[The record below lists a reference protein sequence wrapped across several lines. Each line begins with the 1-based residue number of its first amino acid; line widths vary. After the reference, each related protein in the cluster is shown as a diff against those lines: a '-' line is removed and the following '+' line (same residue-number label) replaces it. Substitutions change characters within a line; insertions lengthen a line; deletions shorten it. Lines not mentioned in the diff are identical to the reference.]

1 MTNNYDV
8 IVNLETENGE
18 PLDKETIV
26 AILNYA
32 NSMARTIEYF
42 YKIKA
47 WKVIISQ
54 AVDSR
59 RVSEFTTNSEEVE
72 G

>member
-1 MTNNYDV
+1 MKNNYDV
-8 IVNLETENGE
+8 IVNFETEDGE
-18 PLDKETIV
+18 PLDGETIV

-59 RVSEFTTNSEEVE
+59 VVSEFTTKDDND

>member
-1 MTNNYDV
+1 
-8 IVNLETENGE
+8 
-18 PLDKETIV
+18 V

-47 WKVIISQ
+47 WKIIISQ

-59 RVSEFTTNSEEVE
+59 RVSEFTTNSEEGE
-72 G
+72 E